1 MRNLS
6 VNYKGTIKID
16 KSLIHK
22 IVKKL
27 SEDLDFKISSMQ
39 INFVNNKEM
48 TKINSKYL
56 NHNYSTDIITFNYA
70 ENSDLDGEIYISI
83 DDIASNAKK
92 YGVSF
97 FEEVLRNIIHGFLH
111 LLGYDDKH
119 KKDKVI
125 MKRLENSLFNQ
136 YRLLFKYQEV

>member
-1 MRNLS
+1 MKNLS

-27 SEDLDFKISSMQ
+27 SDDLDFKILSMQ
-39 INFVNNKEM
+39 INFVDSEEM
-48 TKINSKYL
+48 KRINSKYL

-70 ENSDLDGEIYISI
+70 KNNDLDGEIYISV
-83 DDIASNAKK
+83 DDAASNAKK

-97 FEEVLRNIIHGFLH
+97 FEEVLRNVIHGFLH
-111 LLGYDDKH
+111 LLGYDDKQ

-125 MKRLENSLFNQ
+125 LKRLENNLFNQ
-136 YRLLFKYQEV
+136 YRLLFKY

>member
-1 MRNLS
+1 MKNLS

-27 SEDLDFKISSMQ
+27 SDDLDFRISCMQ
-39 INFVNNKEM
+39 INFVNSEEM
-48 TKINSKYL
+48 IKINSKYL

-70 ENSDLDGEIYISI
+70 EKNDLDGEIYISI
-83 DDIASNAKK
+83 DDTASNAKR
-92 YGVSF
+92 YSVSF

-119 KKDKVI
+119 KKNKVI

-136 YRLLFKYQEV
+136 YRLLFKYQEE

>member
-1 MRNLS
+1 MKNLS
-6 VNYKGTIKID
+6 VSYNGTIKID

-27 SEDLDFKISSMQ
+27 SDDLDFKILSMQ
-39 INFVNNKEM
+39 INFVNSEEM
-48 TKINSKYL
+48 KKINSKYL

-70 ENSDLDGEIYISI
+70 ESNDLDGEIYISI
-83 DDIASNAKK
+83 DDAASNAKR

-97 FEEVLRNIIHGFLH
+97 FEEVLRNVIHGFLH
-111 LLGYDDKH
+111 LLGYDDKQ
-119 KKDKVI
+119 KKEKVI

-136 YRLLFKYQEV
+136 YKLLFKY

>member
-1 MRNLS
+1 MKNLS
-6 VNYKGTIKID
+6 VSYNGTIKID

-27 SEDLDFKISSMQ
+27 SDDLDFKILSMQ
-39 INFVNNKEM
+39 INLVNSEEM
-48 TKINSKYL
+48 KKINSKYL

-70 ENSDLDGEIYISI
+70 ESNDLDGEIYISI
-83 DDIASNAKK
+83 DDAASNAKR

-97 FEEVLRNIIHGFLH
+97 FEEVLRNVIHGFLH
-111 LLGYDDKH
+111 LLGYDDKQ
-119 KKDKVI
+119 KKEKVI

-136 YRLLFKYQEV
+136 YKLLFKY

>member
-1 MRNLS
+1 VKNLS
-6 VNYKGTIKID
+6 VNCKGTIKID

-27 SEDLDFKISSMQ
+27 SDDLDFKILSMQ
-39 INFVNNKEM
+39 INLVNSEEM
-48 TKINSKYL
+48 KKINSKYL

-70 ENSDLDGEIYISI
+70 ESNDLDGEIYISI
-83 DDIASNAKK
+83 DDAASNAKR

-97 FEEVLRNIIHGFLH
+97 FEEVLRNVIHGFLH
-111 LLGYDDKH
+111 LLGYDDKQ
-119 KKDKVI
+119 KKEKVI

-136 YRLLFKYQEV
+136 YKLLFKY